1 MVIEDDFIF
10 IAFVNPYCYWAVKN
24 MALIVESYPNGI
36 IMSSTPMYVTMGS
49 FEVTNDEQKLANRQH
64 DPNERG
70 KTALMD
76 TRLPTYWYEGR
87 KFIYI

>member
-1 MVIEDDFIF
+1 
-10 IAFVNPYCYWAVKN
+10 

-36 IMSSTPMYVTMGS
+36 TVSSTPMYVTMGS
-49 FEVTNDEQKLANRQH
+49 FDITNDEQKLENRQH

-76 TRLPTYWYEGR
+76 TRLPTYWYDGR
-87 KFIYI
+87 KFILHIIVIVFSDLAVNPC